1 MTPPQGSSPRPPRPR
16 SASPAERSVEFA
28 EAQRKLKEEAAQ
40 RRLQASQRSGDA
52 HPPKSTDGKS
62 RGRG

>member
-28 EAQRKLKEEAAQ
+28 EAQRKLKEEAAE
-40 RRLQASQRSGDA
+40 RRLQASQSTGDA
-52 HPPKSTDGKS
+52 QPPKRTDGQSK
-62 RGRG
+62 GRG